1 MSRGL
6 KRFFIVCAVAACAGL
21 VFAAA
26 GLVMGGTGGIDRVS
40 DKYDWISGS
49 PGEMKYIDAE
59 HASDFSSLKI
69 RGDMDVRISKGD
81 RDAVR
86 IGSGENLNP
95 PKVQYESGTLI
106 VDGRDEHSGIT
117 INFSSG
123 DYAPFIEVTCSDKR
137 VLESIDIETENGD
150 VEIEGVEADKIIVDA
165 EYGEVCFDGVTF
177 GRGELDV
184 ENGDIKCTDITSRGL
199 KIENEYG
206 DCSLAGT
213 IAGVC
218 DVEMENG
225 SLQIDTDLAEEL
237 YNVSAGT
244 ESGTLCIGE
253 KYQDDFECRY
263 NGGSGANKLK
273 LFSEY
278 GDVKVNFDC
287 KKSGYRNGTSD
298 GASGTGTNSGSGA
311 HGGEGHQN
319 HGDEHE

>member
-49 PGEMKYIDAE
+49 PGEMKYINAE

-69 RGDMDVRISKGD
+69 RGDMDVHISRGD
-81 RDAVR
+81 RDEVR
-86 IGSGENLNP
+86 IGYGENLNP
-95 PKVQYESGTLI
+95 PKVQYENGTLI

-117 INFSSG
+117 INFSRG
-123 DYAPFIEVTCSDKR
+123 DYAPFVEVTCSDKR
-137 VLESIDIETENGD
+137 ALESIYIETENGD
-150 VEIEGVEADKIIVDA
+150 VGINEIEADNIIVDA

-184 ENGDIKCTDITSRGL
+184 ENGDVKCTDITSRGL

-213 IAGVC
+213 ITGVC

-237 YNVSAGT
+237 YTVSAGT
-244 ESGTLCIGE
+244 ESGSLCIGE

-263 NGGSGANKLK
+263 NGGSGANTLK

-287 KKSGYRNGTSD
+287 KKPGYGNGTYD
-298 GASGTGTNSGSGA
+298 RASGTVANSGSGA
-311 HGGEGHQN
+311 HDGERHQN
-319 HGDEHE
+319 HGNEHE

>member
-26 GLVMGGTGGIDRVS
+26 GLLMDGTGGIDRVA

-59 HASDFSSLKI
+59 HASDFRSLKI
-69 RGDMDVRISKGD
+69 RGDMDVRISRGD
-81 RDAVR
+81 SDKVR
-86 IGSGENLNP
+86 IGYGENLNAP
-95 PKVQYESGTLI
+95 AVRYENGTLI
-106 VDGRDEHSGIT
+106 IDGRDEDSGIT

-123 DYAPFIEVTCSDKR
+123 DYEPFVEITCSR
-137 VLESIDIETENGD
+137 GRNLETVAVETENGD
-150 VEIEGVEADKIIVDA
+150 VEISGVEADSIIVDA
-165 EYGEVCFDGVTF
+165 EYGDVCFDSVTF
-177 GRGELDV
+177 GSGELDV

-213 IAGVC
+213 ITGVC

-225 SLQIDTDLAEEL
+225 SLQIDTALAAEL
-237 YNVSAGT
+237 YSISAGT
-244 ESGTLCIGE
+244 ESGSLCIGDM
-253 KYQDDFECRY
+253 YQDDFECRY

-273 LFSEY
+273 VFSEY

-287 KKSGYRNGTSD
+287 KTSNG
-298 GASGTGTNSGSGA
+298 GN
-311 HGGEGHQN
+311 
-319 HGDEHE
+319 